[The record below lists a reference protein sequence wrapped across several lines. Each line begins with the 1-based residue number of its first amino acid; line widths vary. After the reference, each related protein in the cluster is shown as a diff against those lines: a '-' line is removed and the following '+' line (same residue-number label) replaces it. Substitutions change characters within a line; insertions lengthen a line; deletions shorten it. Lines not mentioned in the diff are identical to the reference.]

1 MAVRGATRKGQPIA
15 ARVDGAHG
23 LPAVHLPSEQSDRTQ
38 SDRTQSDRTQS
49 DCTQSDCLKS
59 AGPVSGA
66 NDRLERSLAPGL
78 PTGLTLDVGN
88 AGDHPSIRA
97 LFAQAGCDMPANEF
111 SMRLDEP
118 FYEPHDRLLARRGM
132 KLAGHVR
139 VQNRELYLLDSVVP
153 VGWLVELA
161 ALPEFG
167 GPRLAG
173 QMIAA
178 AEVKMRS
185 EGAALALVRTD
196 MPALFAQAGWT
207 RWGRFTQTR
216 AGTRETLAHISGR
229 RSPQARCVE
238 QVNPPVRPTQLSTRL
253 WRHVEQTAL
262 ERIYHANA
270 IHCIGAPVRT
280 SDYWRW
286 LVSRHAYDAIYV
298 AVSGRDRWS
307 LDGKGIV
314 GYAVVKHDRVLE
326 MLAAPNRPDALEEL
340 AARVCGEFIEH
351 DRYNLFLEGPAD
363 HPWHHE
369 LRAAGGRSET
379 LDNDHGQLLMA
390 KVLEPSRPLP
400 GHPKHATLETLATR
414 QLAAAPFWL
423 PSLDHRLCD

>member
-1 MAVRGATRKGQPIA
+1 MPWILVDDLLAVRRDSDMAVRGATRKGQPIA

-38 SDRTQSDRTQS
+38 SDRTQSDR
-49 DCTQSDCLKS
+49 TQSDCLKS

-207 RWGRFTQTR
+207 RWGALHANSRGNPRNAGSHQWTALAASALRRAGQSAGSANATQHAALAACRANR
-216 AGTRETLAHISGR
+216 AGTHLPRQRDSLHRRASSDQRLLAL
-229 RSPQARCVE
+229 AR
-238 QVNPPVRPTQLSTRL
+238 QPPCL
-253 WRHVEQTAL
+253 
-262 ERIYHANA
+262 
-270 IHCIGAPVRT
+270 
-280 SDYWRW
+280 
-286 LVSRHAYDAIYV
+286 
-298 AVSGRDRWS
+298 
-307 LDGKGIV
+307 
-314 GYAVVKHDRVLE
+314 
-326 MLAAPNRPDALEEL
+326 
-340 AARVCGEFIEH
+340 
-351 DRYNLFLEGPAD
+351 
-363 HPWHHE
+363 
-369 LRAAGGRSET
+369 
-379 LDNDHGQLLMA
+379 
-390 KVLEPSRPLP
+390 
-400 GHPKHATLETLATR
+400 
-414 QLAAAPFWL
+414 
-423 PSLDHRLCD
+423 